1 MPRKPENLVGQRF
14 GRLVVLEDTK
24 IMVLKRTQTY
34 QKCLC
39 DCGNIVIVPKSYL
52 KSEHTRSC
60 GCWVKEMHTTHGLS
74 QSRIYKVYSGMKK
87 RCYDKNHKIYN
98 RYGGRGITI
107 CDEWLND
114 FMAFYNWSMANGYQ
128 DNLTIDRI
136 DNNKGYSPD
145 NCRWVTMLEQAQNTS
160 KNVNITYKGKT
171 QTISAWSRETGIPQN
186 TISRRFKLFDDLEIV
201 FYKGD
206 LKKCKKMLHN
216 QQ

>member
-24 IMVLKRTQTY
+24 IMVPNRTQTY

-87 RCYDKNHKIYN
+87 RCYDKNHKLYN

-107 CDEWLND
+107 CDQWLND

-128 DNLTIDRI
+128 DDLTIDRI
-136 DNNKGYSPD
+136 DNDKGYSPD

-186 TISRRFKLFDDLEIV
+186 TISRRFRVFNNLDIV

>member
-24 IMVLKRTQTY
+24 IMVPKRTQTY

-87 RCYDKNHKIYN
+87 RCYDKIHKLYN
-98 RYGGRGITI
+98 R
-107 CDEWLND
+107 
-114 FMAFYNWSMANGYQ
+114 
-128 DNLTIDRI
+128 
-136 DNNKGYSPD
+136 
-145 NCRWVTMLEQAQNTS
+145 
-160 KNVNITYKGKT
+160 
-171 QTISAWSRETGIPQN
+171 
-186 TISRRFKLFDDLEIV
+186 
-201 FYKGD
+201 
-206 LKKCKKMLHN
+206 
-216 QQ
+216 

>member
-24 IMVLKRTQTY
+24 IMVPKRTQTY

-39 DCGNIVIVPKSYL
+39 DCGNIVIAPKSYL
-52 KSEHTRSC
+52 KSEHTRSS
-60 GCWVKEMHTTHGLS
+60 GCWLKEMHTTHGLS

-87 RCYDKNHKIYN
+87 RCYDKNHKLYN

-145 NCRWVTMLEQAQNTS
+145 NCRWVTILEQAQNPS
-160 KNVNITYKGKT
+160 KNVTMTYKGKNKT
-171 QTISAWSRETGIPQN
+171 NSA
-186 TISRRFKLFDDLEIV
+186 
-201 FYKGD
+201 
-206 LKKCKKMLHN
+206 
-216 QQ
+216 

>member
-24 IMVLKRTQTY
+24 IMVPKRTQTY

-87 RCYDKNHKIYN
+87 RCYDKNHKLYN
-98 RYGGRGITI
+98 RYGGRGITV
-107 CDEWLND
+107 CDEWAKD
-114 FMAFYNWSMANGYQ
+114 FMNFYNWSMVNGYQ

-136 DNNKGYSPD
+136 DNDKGYSPD

-186 TISRRFKLFDDLEIV
+186 TISRRFRVFNNLDIV

>member
-24 IMVLKRTQTY
+24 IMVPNRTQTY

-87 RCYDKNHKIYN
+87 RCYDKNHKLYN

-128 DNLTIDRI
+128 DDLTIDRI

-186 TISRRFKLFDDLEIV
+186 TISRRFRVFDNLDIV

>member
-24 IMVLKRTQTY
+24 IMVPNRTQTY

-39 DCGNIVIVPKSYL
+39 DCGNIIVVPKSYL
-52 KSEHTRSC
+52 KSKHTRSC

-87 RCYDKNHKIYN
+87 RCYDKNHKLYN
-98 RYGGRGITI
+98 RYGGRGIKI

-128 DNLTIDRI
+128 DDLTIDRI

-186 TISRRFKLFDDLEIV
+186 TISRRFKFFDDLEIV

>member
-24 IMVLKRTQTY
+24 IMVPNRTQTY

-98 RYGGRGITI
+98 RYGGRGITV
-107 CDEWLND
+107 CDEWAKD
-114 FMAFYNWSMANGYQ
+114 FMNFYNWSMDNGYQ

-186 TISRRFKLFDDLEIV
+186 TISRRFRVFNNLDIV

>member
-216 QQ
+216 Q

>member
-24 IMVLKRTQTY
+24 IMVPKRTQTY

-87 RCYDKNHKIYN
+87 RCYDKNHKLYD

-107 CDEWLND
+107 CDQWLND

-128 DNLTIDRI
+128 DDLTIDRI
-136 DNNKGYSPD
+136 DNDKGYSPD

-171 QTISAWSRETGIPQN
+171 QTISAWSRETGIPPN
-186 TISRRFKLFDDLEIV
+186 TISRRFRVFDNLDIV

>member
-24 IMVLKRTQTY
+24 IMVPNRTQTY

-186 TISRRFKLFDDLEIV
+186 TISRRFRVFNNLDIV

>member
-24 IMVLKRTQTY
+24 IMVPNRTQTY

-87 RCYDKNHKIYN
+87 RCYDKNHKLYN
-98 RYGGRGITI
+98 RYGGRGITV
-107 CDEWLND
+107 CDEWAKD
-114 FMAFYNWSMANGYQ
+114 FMNFYNWSMANGYQ

-186 TISRRFKLFDDLEIV
+186 TISRRFRVFNNLDIV

>member
-24 IMVLKRTQTY
+24 IMVSKRNQTY

-87 RCYDKNHKIYN
+87 RCYNKNHKLYN

-114 FMAFYNWSMANGYQ
+114 FMAFYNWSMDNGYQ
-128 DNLTIDRI
+128 DDLTIDRI

-186 TISRRFKLFDDLEIV
+186 TISRRFRVFDNLDIV